1 VSQYLCPFC
10 LEVAIRNIGNTNSF
24 GKRKTKVVVNDGMYG
39 TDIHVD
45 VGMINTYVGGEAVG
59 VFIQLASLRN

>member
-1 VSQYLCPFC
+1 
-10 LEVAIRNIGNTNSF
+10 
-24 GKRKTKVVVNDGMYG
+24 MYD

-59 VFIQLASLRN
+59 MFIQLASLRN